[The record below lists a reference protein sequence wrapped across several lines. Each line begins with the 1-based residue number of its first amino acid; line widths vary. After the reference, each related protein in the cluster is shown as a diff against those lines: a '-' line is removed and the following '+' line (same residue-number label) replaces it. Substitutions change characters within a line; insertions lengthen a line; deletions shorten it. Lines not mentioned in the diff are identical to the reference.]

1 MKLLIENWRK
11 KMEEDFKMKGA
22 DYEPMVSQAEPE
34 ASREKTTMELLDQLD
49 ELVEKIKDSVGG
61 GSEEPAAPTATKWS
75 KAGANI
81 GDDEDVPFE
90 E

>member
-11 KMEEDFKMKGA
+11 KLKEEFEMKGA

-34 ASREKTTMELLDQLD
+34 APTEETTMELLDQLD
-49 ELVEKIKDSVGG
+49 ELVEKIKDSIGG
-61 GSEEPAAPTATKWS
+61 GPEEPAAPTATKWS
-75 KAGANI
+75 KAGPTT
-81 GDDEDVPFE
+81 GDTGGRFE